1 MAVRETDLLCHDLLL
16 RLAGRLPDR
25 HLWRFRDWLTGDAV
39 DVVART
45 LPSALVRE
53 RVELDD
59 ADPRQLR
66 EALLP
71 LGADP
76 AVVDAILPGN
86 RPDPLDCTFTPE
98 SPTGR
103 ESDSEVLVLGAT
115 LRGRPGVGEVHSTWR
130 SGPDGA
136 VKRVV
141 LVQASTGVVDLT
153 GEIQRILRALGD
165 PEPCVEV
172 LGPEAESHPYHRAA
186 LRASVL
192 VCSGADDLVG
202 TRG

>member
-1 MAVRETDLLCHDLLL
+1 MAVRETDLACHELLL

-25 HLWRFRDWLTGDAV
+25 HLWRFRDWLTGDAAE
-39 DVVART
+39 VVART
-45 LPSALVRE
+45 LPSVLVRE

-59 ADPRQLR
+59 ADHRQLR

-76 AVVDAILPGN
+76 SVVDAVLPGE
-86 RPDPLDCTFTPE
+86 RPSTLGQTFTPD

-115 LRGRPGVGEVHSTWR
+115 LRGRTGVREVRSTWR
-130 SGPDGA
+130 SGPDGR

-141 LVQASTGVVDLT
+141 LVTASAGVVDLT

-165 PEPCVEV
+165 AEPCVEV
-172 LGPEAESHPYHRAA
+172 LGPEAESNPYHRAA
-186 LRASVL
+186 LAESVL
-192 VCSGADDLVG
+192 VCSGADDLAG
-202 TRG
+202 HRG

>member
-25 HLWRFRDWLTGDAV
+25 HLWRFRDWLTGDAA
-39 DVVART
+39 DLVARA

-59 ADPRQLR
+59 ADHRQLR
-66 EALLP
+66 EVLLP

-76 AVVDAILPGN
+76 TAVDAILPGT
-86 RPDPLDCTFTPE
+86 RPDPLDCTFTPD

-115 LRGRPGVGEVHSTWR
+115 LRGRPGVGEVRSTWR
-130 SGPDGA
+130 STPDGA

-141 LVQASTGVVDLT
+141 LVRASTGVVDLA

-172 LGPEAESHPYHRAA
+172 LGSEAESNPYHRAA
-186 LRASVL
+186 LAESVP
-192 VCSGADDLVG
+192 VCSGADDLAG
-202 TRG
+202 ARG